1 MSWMFSQGQTVLVR
15 SFFGR
20 HVIALTLL
28 ILMSLSATAFAA
40 PKTFGSPDEAVDAL
54 IGAIK
59 NKDLAAITAIL
70 GEATEQWIVSG
81 DAVQDEEARIRFVT
95 SFDEKREIERDGED
109 KAVLVVGI
117 DGYPFPIPVIKGA
130 DGWAFDPEQGR
141 EEILDRRI
149 GGNELNTIQVLLA
162 IAEAQREYASVDRN
176 GDGLMEYA
184 AKFRSSEGARD
195 GLYWATSDDEPLSP
209 LGPLVAEATS
219 KGYKP
224 QTTDDADA
232 ETNAYFGY
240 RFKLL
245 DRQGENAPDGP
256 HDYLVDGKMVGGF
269 GVLAYPAKY
278 GASGVMTF
286 AINHVGAVYETDLG
300 PETETMVAKIVAF
313 DPGPGWEEV
322 KPE

>member
-1 MSWMFSQGQTVLVR
+1 
-15 SFFGR
+15 
-20 HVIALTLL
+20 
-28 ILMSLSATAFAA
+28 MSLSATALAA

-59 NKDLAAITAIL
+59 TKDLAAITAIL
-70 GEATEQWIVSG
+70 GEATDQWIVSG
-81 DAVQDEEARIRFVT
+81 DEVQDEAARVRFVT
-95 SFDEKREIERDGED
+95 SFDEKHAIELDGED
-109 KAVLVVGI
+109 KAVLVVGN

-130 DGWAFDPEQGR
+130 DGWAFDPEEGR
-141 EEILDRRI
+141 EEILNRRI
-149 GGNELNTIQVLLA
+149 GENELNTIEVLRA

-184 AKFRSSEGARD
+184 AKFRSSDGARD

-209 LGPLVAEATS
+209 LGPLVAQATRE
-219 KGYKP
+219 GYKP

-232 ETNAYFGY
+232 ETNAYHGY

-245 DRQGENAPDGP
+245 DRQGENAPDGS

-286 AINHVGAVYETDLG
+286 AISHAGVLYETDLG
-300 PETETMVAKIVAF
+300 PETQTTAEKTVAF
-313 DPGPGWEEV
+313 DPGPGWKEV